1 MIRRSFAFVSAL
13 ALAAAAST
21 AVASTAAAQARPQL
35 SVGGGVTLPTGDLG
49 DFTDAGWHGQVSL
62 GYRPPL
68 YPVGFRI
75 DGAYHDLGAS
85 SGGADFRAI
94 SVTGNVVVEAPGLV
108 VRPYLIGGVGLY
120 NTKAGELDGRN
131 NLGVNGGLG
140 LRFRL
145 MELDA
150 FVEGRYHAAFDAF
163 GANDDERSAQYV
175 PITFGISF

>member
-1 MIRRSFAFVSAL
+1 MIRRSFALVSAL
-13 ALAAAAST
+13 ALAAT
-21 AVASTAAAQARPQL
+21 ATSAAAQARPQL
-35 SVGGGVTLPTGDLG
+35 SLGGGVTLPTGDLG
-49 DFTDAGWHGQVSL
+49 EGTDAGWHGQVSL

-120 NTKAGELDGRN
+120 NSKVATLDGRN
-131 NLGVNGGLG
+131 NFGVNGGAG

-150 FVEGRYHAAFDAF
+150 FVEARYHAAL
-163 GANDDERSAQYV
+163 GAIGSGDDERAAQYV
-175 PITFGISF
+175 PITFGIAF

>member
-1 MIRRSFAFVSAL
+1 MIRRSFALVSAL
-13 ALAAAAST
+13 ALAAASPAG
-21 AVASTAAAQARPQL
+21 AQARPQL

-75 DGAYHDLGAS
+75 DGAYNDLGAS

-120 NTKAGELDGRN
+120 NTKAGDLDSRN
-131 NLGVNGGLG
+131 NLGLNGGVG
-140 LRFRL
+140 LRFR
-145 MELDA
+145 MMDVDA
-150 FVEGRYHAAFDAF
+150 FVEGRYHAALGAFDA
-163 GANDDERSAQYV
+163 GLLGDDERSAQYI

>member
-1 MIRRSFAFVSAL
+1 MLRCSFALVSAL
-13 ALAAAAST
+13 VLSAAAT
-21 AVASTAAAQARPQL
+21 TAAAQARPQL

-49 DFTDAGWHGQVSL
+49 DATDAGWHGQLSL

-131 NLGVNGGLG
+131 NLGVNGGAG

-163 GANDDERSAQYV
+163 GSGDDETSAQYV

>member
-1 MIRRSFAFVSAL
+1 MIPRSFALVSAL
-13 ALAAAAST
+13 ALSA

-49 DFTDAGWHGQVSL
+49 DGTDAGWHGQVSL

-85 SGGADFRAI
+85 GGGADFRAI
-94 SVTGNVVVEAPGLV
+94 SVTGNVVAEAPGLV

-120 NTKAGELDGRN
+120 NTKVSGLDGRN
-131 NLGVNGGLG
+131 SVGVNGGLG

-145 MELDA
+145 MEFDA
-150 FVEGRYHAAFDAF
+150 FVEGRYHAALDAI
-163 GANDDERSAQYV
+163 GSGDDERAAQYV
-175 PITFGISF
+175 PITFGVSF

>member
-1 MIRRSFAFVSAL
+1 MSRRPFALVTIAL
-13 ALAAAAST
+13 ALTAAAADA
-21 AVASTAAAQARPQL
+21 AVAQARPQL
-35 SVGGGVTLPTGDLG
+35 SLGGGVTLPTGDLG
-49 DFTDAGWHGQVSL
+49 EGTDAGWHGQVSL

-85 SGGADFRAI
+85 GLGPDFRAI

-120 NTKAGELDGRN
+120 NTKVETLDGRN
-131 NLGVNGGLG
+131 NLGVNGGAG

-145 MELDA
+145 MEFDA

-163 GANDDERSAQYV
+163 GAGDDERSAQYV

>member
-1 MIRRSFAFVSAL
+1 MIRRSFALVSAL
-13 ALAAAAST
+13 ALAAAST
-21 AVASTAAAQARPQL
+21 AGAQARPQL

-49 DFTDAGWHGQVSL
+49 DVADAGWHGQVSL

-85 SGGADFRAI
+85 SGGADFRAV

-120 NTKAGELDGRN
+120 NTKAGQLDGRN

-145 MELDA
+145 MDFDA
-150 FVEGRYHAAFDAF
+150 FVEGRYHAALNAF
-163 GANDDERSAQYV
+163 GEGDDESSAQYV
-175 PITFGISF
+175 PITFGIAF